1 LRASLKEAG
10 ERVTTE
16 GYLEEAGQKV
26 MAVTEALGKL
36 EDIESRFQDGMNMSL
51 EETLA
56 KVKDSEGAAAQ
67 AQTASSMARMF
78 IQMKAL
84 EVKRFSHGP
93 ATDASKRLIDF
104 QKQLEIATKRL
115 MVLKG
120 GVNRR
125 KRLALVKE
133 AEERVSNAESLVEKV
148 KEAAAV
154 FADDAK
160 LMAMSADEIREASE
174 KTSVCEKEA
183 GEALTEVR
191 KFVTARQIEAKGK
204 DASVEVSTEL
214 IKFQTRLSTAQSE
227 VSKQRKLFTSVEQR
241 LAVKRVLDEAEKK
254 LADTEEKV
262 GKAMAAVAGLEEL
275 TSTEKAAKDN
285 DKAIKDTELA
295 VQEAGISIRTTSRF
309 LESQSRTQGFAKDSI
324 AKLEPRVKECQD
336 KLASAQTLIK
346 ERSEKIFVRGILQEA
361 EAKVSECE
369 AGLRRAVEVEAPFL
383 EGDDSTEKAASGS
396 IADLEKALQAA
407 QSLATAAKTFISMKR
422 LAVKRLTDA
431 ASKSSNEGL
440 SKLQVT
446 VDDATK
452 KLSEM
457 RTRSAELKRAA
468 LKHEVTVRAGTAL
481 KGKPV
486 AKKAA

>member
-1 LRASLKEAG
+1 
-10 ERVTTE
+10 
-16 GYLEEAGQKV
+16 
-26 MAVTEALGKL
+26 
-36 EDIESRFQDGMNMSL
+36 
-51 EETLA
+51 
-56 KVKDSEGAAAQ
+56 
-67 AQTASSMARMF
+67 
-78 IQMKAL
+78 MKAL
-84 EVKRFSHGP
+84 EVKRFSNGP
-93 ATDASKRLIDF
+93 ATDASARLVDF

-115 MVLKG
+115 VELKG

-133 AEERVSNAESLVEKV
+133 AESRVSKAESLVEKV
-148 KEAAAV
+148 KESAAV

-160 LMAMSADEIREASE
+160 LMAMSAEGIREASE

-183 GEALTEVR
+183 NESLMEVR

-254 LADTEEKV
+254 LVETEEKV

-275 TSTEKAAKDN
+275 TSTDKA

-295 VQEAGISIRTTSRF
+295 VQEASISVRTTSRF
-309 LESQSRTQGFAKDSI
+309 LESQSRTQGFAKDAI

-369 AGLRRAVEVEAPFL
+369 AGLRKAIEVEAPFL
-383 EGDDSTEKAASGS
+383 EGEDSTEKAASGS

-422 LAVKRLTDA
+422 LAVKRLTDSA
-431 ASKSSNEGL
+431 GKASNAGL
-440 SKLQVT
+440 TKLQAR
-446 VDDATK
+446 VDDVTK

-468 LKHEVTVRAGTAL
+468 LKREAAGALQREAPGLRAGAA
-481 KGKPV
+481 KGKPMP
-486 AKKAA
+486 KKSA

>member
-1 LRASLKEAG
+1 
-10 ERVTTE
+10 
-16 GYLEEAGQKV
+16 
-26 MAVTEALGKL
+26 
-36 EDIESRFQDGMNMSL
+36 MNMSL

-67 AQTASSMARMF
+67 AQTSSSMARMF

-84 EVKRFSHGP
+84 EVKRFSNGP
-93 ATDASKRLIDF
+93 ATDASRRLIDF

-254 LADTEEKV
+254 LAETEEKV
-262 GKAMAAVAGLEEL
+262 GKAMAAVAGLE
-275 TSTEKAAKDN
+275 D

-383 EGDDSTEKAASGS
+383 EGEDSTEKAASGS